1 MIGSFLLLYH
11 WFSET
16 WWSLEENQETVP
28 AGDRWILISFPWD
41 WRQNRATNP
50 SRRKSISFQS
60 RSGITT
66 RLQQNLGHFSFV
78 SLEFKVCVW
87 APCDSWEL
95 DRFSF
100 YHFKK
105 KSHFASEKIIWL
117 FWSRDHDFV
126 SFFFFCRHV
135 YVLRDNNKLIFG
147 RSSSVVWV
155 MWLGSE
161 MIITLNLDNWITV
174 WKEIKR

>member
-126 SFFFFCRHV
+126 SFFFFFADTFMCCEIIINWFLDGAPQWCEWCDWGVR
-135 YVLRDNNKLIFG
+135 
-147 RSSSVVWV
+147 
-155 MWLGSE
+155 WL
-161 MIITLNLDNWITV
+161 LHWI
-174 WKEIKR
+174 